1 MGPSIL
7 TPIKQ
12 ISGSTPSTA
21 GRNLSFQ
28 NVNSGCPVPL
38 RPLDQLALLFIGTL
52 TLLHVQHWGSA
63 GALPALEELP
73 SLAVSA
79 FLDGTGG

>member
-1 MGPSIL
+1 
-7 TPIKQ
+7 
-12 ISGSTPSTA
+12 
-21 GRNLSFQ
+21 
-28 NVNSGCPVPL
+28 VPL

-63 GALPALEELP
+63 GARPTLEEAP

-79 FLDGTGG
+79 FLDGADG